1 MERAI
6 DKARSPDILMIPI
19 PPRPKGV
26 AIAAIV
32 EPFMYKDD
40 ECGMMNA
47 EKSFFHSSSIIH
59 NSQFLQR

>member
-1 MERAI
+1 MEVLERCNERGLKMERAI

-32 EPFMYKDD
+32 EPFMYKND
-40 ECGMMNA
+40 E
-47 EKSFFHSSSIIH
+47 
-59 NSQFLQR
+59 

>member
-1 MERAI
+1 MEVLERCNERGLKMERAI

-32 EPFMYKDD
+32 DPFMYKND
-40 ECGMMNA
+40 ECGMMNV
-47 EKSFFHSSSIIH
+47 E
-59 NSQFLQR
+59 